1 MKAIKYALIAM
12 VGWILMGC
20 GTFGGESSYVT
31 GVAANSESNI
41 AYQSTQMKQLDV
53 SNKCYDTAT
62 NTIEKAFCA
71 IVQNGT
77 VPVQTLG
84 GRPTAIRVAK
94 TPGEITESIVSKTL
108 DVGGMVYG
116 ANLVGNAVQSGIS
129 AAGKPPLV
137 VRPEI
142 VNPVIVGP

>member
-1 MKAIKYALIAM
+1 MKALKFALIAM
-12 VGWILMGC
+12 VSWMLMGC
-20 GTFGGESSYVT
+20 GTMGESSYVT

-41 AYQSTQMKQLDV
+41 SYQSTQMKALDV
-53 SNKCYDTAT
+53 NNKCYDTAT
-62 NTIEKAFCA
+62 NTIERAFCA

-94 TPGEITESIVSKTL
+94 TPGEIAGEIASKAL
-108 DVGGMVYG
+108 DIGGMAYG
-116 ANLVGNAVQSGIS
+116 ANQLGKAVSSGIN
-129 AAGKPPLV
+129 AAGKDPLV